1 MFIYLRLFILSLNKI
16 YTMLKLL
23 TLLLSIAFLPAFAQT
38 GTIKGT
44 VTTSDGKPAK
54 FVNIVLSGTNK
65 NGVVDEN
72 GRYTINKVAAGTYT
86 LTASF
91 TGLAT
96 QKSIITVIAGET
108 NVVNFT
114 LTEDNRQLQE
124 VVVNSNSR
132 LASKETDYVA
142 RMPLKNL
149 ENPQVYNVVGKALIK
164 EQIMTDIK
172 EVFRAAPGV
181 APTEYVTGS
190 FAVLFRGFTNFD
202 YARNGMSTSVYR
214 SGTEIANL
222 ERIELIKGPSGT
234 LFGSQVSTF
243 GGAINLV
250 TKKPYSGFGGEVD
263 YSMGSFD
270 LSRASID
277 LNTPLNKE
285 KTVLLRFNAVKHQQN
300 SSNEYGKNK
309 RYMFTPSISYQASDR
324 LSFLF
329 DFEYFN
335 STANRLAYTLLFGDE
350 VPFKSTKDIPLGF
363 KKSFFQNDLLSDA
376 EATKY
381 FGQAKYQ
388 ISKNWVSTTGV
399 SHVNEFLNHSYQPYV
414 EWINASTASTKIIH
428 FGPRERTYG
437 NIQQNFNGTFNTGKI
452 QHNLLIGVSY
462 EFNNET
468 LTDKEIPLDQID
480 INKPFQK
487 TGLSRVTGLLADN
500 SIPTSNDAYGGNAF
514 GLYASDVI
522 KWTDRLSTMVSLR
535 FDRFKQTYDG
545 GFVQPS
551 LSPKLG
557 IVYQVVKDQV
567 SLFGNFMNGFQNQ
580 GPVEQPDGSFFKPKP
595 VFANQME
602 GGIKADLPGG
612 KLGGSISYY
621 YIKIDNALRIDNAQF
636 SFQDGKQVSK
646 GVEIE
651 LTANPFTGLNIVAGY
666 GFNENKFVK
675 ADVYEGKLATQAPK
689 SIVNYWLN
697 YQLPF
702 QNIKGIA
709 LGFGGNY
716 VGDSYFNA
724 SNTYTIPAYHV
735 INAAFSYQREK
746 WKFGFK
752 LNNISNVEYWDLVG
766 NPQFTRNFVA
776 NFSFKF

>member
-1 MFIYLRLFILSLNKI
+1 
-16 YTMLKLL
+16 MLKSL
-23 TLLLSIAFLPAFAQT
+23 TLLFSILSIQAFAQT

-44 VTTSDGKPAK
+44 VTTSDGKPAE
-54 FVNIVLSGTNK
+54 FVNVVLEKTTRTTVVNESGS
-65 NGVVDEN
+65 
-72 GRYTINKVAAGTYT
+72 YTISKVPAGTYI
-86 LTASF
+86 LIASF
-91 TGLAT
+91 TGLGM
-96 QKSIITVIAGET
+96 QKRTVTVTAGET

-114 LTEDNRQLQE
+114 LAEDNQQLQE
-124 VVVNSNSR
+124 VVVSSNNR
-132 LASKETDYVA
+132 QTNKETEYVA

-149 ENPQVYNVVGKALIK
+149 ENPQVYNVVGKALMK
-164 EQIMTDIK
+164 EQLMTDVK
-172 EVFRAAPGV
+172 EVFRAAAGV

-202 YARNGMSTSVYR
+202 YARNGMATSVYR

-222 ERIELIKGPSGT
+222 ERVELIKGPSGT

-250 TKKPYSGFGGEVD
+250 TKKPYAGFGGEVD

-270 LSRASID
+270 LSRATID

-285 KTVLLRFNAVKHQQN
+285 KTVLLRFNAVSHQQN

-309 RYMFTPSISYQASDR
+309 RYVISPSLSYQASDR

-329 DFEYFN
+329 DFEYFKSN
-335 STANRLAYTLLFGDE
+335 ANRLAYTLLFGDE
-350 VPFKSTKDIPLGF
+350 VPFKSTKDIRLGF

-376 EATKY
+376 EATKF

-388 ISKNWVSTTGV
+388 ISKNWTSTTGV
-399 SHVNEFLNHSYQPYV
+399 SHINEFLNHSYQPYV
-414 EWINASTASTKIIH
+414 EWITADTALTSIRH
-428 FGPRERTYG
+428 FGPRERTYA
-437 NIQQNFNGTFNTGKI
+437 NIQQNFNGSFNAGKFH
-452 QHNLLIGVSY
+452 HNLLIGFSY
-462 EFNNET
+462 EYNDES
-468 LTDKEIPLDQID
+468 LTSKLLPLDK
-480 INKPFQK
+480 ININQPFQK
-487 TGLSRVTGLLADN
+487 AGLSRANSLLADP
-500 SIPTSNDAYGGNAF
+500 SLSSANDAYGGNSF
-514 GLYASDVI
+514 GIYVSDVI
-522 KWTDRLSTMVSLR
+522 NWTDRLSTMLSLR
-535 FDRFKQTYDG
+535 FDRFEQRYEG
-545 GFVQPS
+545 GYVQPS

-557 IVYQVVKDQV
+557 IVYQLVKDQV

-580 GPVEQPDGSFFKPKP
+580 GPVEQPNGTLFKPKP
-595 VFANQME
+595 VFANQLE
-602 GGIKADLPGG
+602 GGIKAELPGG

-621 YIKIDNALRIDNAQF
+621 HIGIDNALRTDASQF

-646 GVEIE
+646 GLEVE
-651 LTANPFTGLNIVAGY
+651 LTANPVTGLNIVAGY

-675 ADVYEGKLATQAPK
+675 ADVYEGKYATQAPK
-689 SIVNYWLN
+689 HIVNYWLS
-697 YQLPF
+697 YRLPF
-702 QNIKGIA
+702 YDLKGIG

-724 SNTYTIPAYHV
+724 SNTYTIPAYHI
-735 INAAFSYQREK
+735 INAAVFYQKEK

-752 LNNISNVEYWDLVG
+752 LNNITNVAYWDLVG

>member
-1 MFIYLRLFILSLNKI
+1 MFKF
-16 YTMLKLL
+16 L
-23 TLLLSIAFLPAFAQT
+23 TLFLTVLSVQAFAQT
-38 GTIKGT
+38 GTIRGT
-44 VTTSDGKPAK
+44 VTTSDGKPAE
-54 FVNIVLSGTNK
+54 FVNVVLTGTNK
-65 NGVVDEN
+65 AAVVN
-72 GRYTINKVAAGTYT
+72 KAGHYTINRVAAGSYT

-91 TGLAT
+91 TGLLT
-96 QKSIITVIAGET
+96 QKSTITIKAGET
-108 NVVNFT
+108 TIINFT
-114 LTEDNRQLQE
+114 LVEDKQQLQE
-124 VVVNSNSR
+124 VVVNSNGR
-132 LASKETDYVA
+132 QTKETDYVA

-164 EQIMTDIK
+164 EQLMTDVK

-181 APTEYVTGS
+181 VPTEYVTGS

-202 YARNGMSTSVYR
+202 YARNGMATSVYR
-214 SGTEIANL
+214 TGTEIANL
-222 ERIELIKGPSGT
+222 ERVELIKGPSGT
-234 LFGSQVSTF
+234 LFGAQVATF

-250 TKKPYSGFGGEVD
+250 TKKPYAGFGGEVD

-270 LSRASID
+270 LSRATID

-300 SSNEYGKNK
+300 SSSEYGKNK
-309 RYMFTPSISYQASDR
+309 RYMITPSLSYQASEH

-335 STANRLAYTLLFGDE
+335 SNANRLAYTLLFGDE
-350 VPFKSTKDIPLGF
+350 VPFKSARDIPIGF

-388 ISKNWVSTTGV
+388 ISKNWTSTTGV

-414 EWINASTASTKIIH
+414 EWLNADTASTSIRH
-428 FGPRERTYG
+428 FGPRERTYA
-437 NIQQNFNGTFNTGKI
+437 NIQQNFNGKFSTGKF
-452 QHNLLIGVSY
+452 QHNLLIGASFEY
-462 EFNNET
+462 NDET
-468 LTDKEIPLDQID
+468 LTYKALALDK
-480 INKPFQK
+480 ININQPFEK
-487 TGLSRVTGLLADN
+487 SGLSRVTSLLADN

-522 KWTDRLSTMVSLR
+522 NWTDRLSTMLSLR
-535 FDRFKQTYDG
+535 FDRFKQTYEG

-551 LSPKLG
+551 LSPKFG

-580 GPVEQPDGSFFKPKP
+580 GPLEQPDGSLFKPKP
-595 VFANQME
+595 VFANQLE
-602 GGIKADLPGG
+602 GGIKAELPEG

-621 YIKIDNALRIDNAQF
+621 YIDIDNALRTDNALF
-636 SFQDGKQVSK
+636 SFQDGQQVSK
-646 GVEIE
+646 GVEVE
-651 LTANPFTGLNIVAGY
+651 LTANPFTGLNVVAGY

-675 ADVYEGKLATQAPK
+675 ADVYEGKYATQAPK
-689 SIVNYWLN
+689 HIVNYWFS
-697 YQLPF
+697 YQLPL
-702 QNIKGIA
+702 QNIKGIG

-716 VGDSYFNA
+716 VGDSYLNS
-724 SNTYTIPAYHV
+724 SNTYTIPAYHI
-735 INAAFSYQREK
+735 INAAVSYQKEK

-752 LNNISNVEYWDLVG
+752 LNNITDVEYWDLVG

-776 NFSFKF
+776 NFSFRF